1 MALTINLTGVEPAF
15 AKNTAFNKNFGTSSG
30 DILLLGSTS
39 VASKVLVTDSNN
51 KVKTSSTTETQLSYL
66 DATSSIQTQVDN
78 KVPYTGA
85 TSDVNL
91 GEFGIQLGNLEFDN
105 TPTNVPTGA
114 GSLYWNDT
122 DGTLDLKLKGG
133 NVTLQVGQEQVTR
146 VVNKTATNIT
156 LLEANYQAVR
166 ITGAQGQ
173 RLKVDLAL
181 ATTDVLSAETI
192 GLVTETIANNQEGFI
207 TTSGLIRGINTT
219 GSLQSETWADGDIL
233 YLSGVTAGNITNVKP
248 TAPTHLI
255 VIGYVVHSHITQGT
269 IYVKVDNGYEIGELH
284 NVLLTS
290 SADKDILA
298 YENSTSLWKN
308 KSASTL
314 GIAELA
320 SPTFTT
326 DITTPL
332 IIGGTAVGSNIT
344 YKSTSGIGTAAGV
357 AHQFIGGTDGGTTL
371 ATLYNN
377 GLVNIGNAVI
387 TSQRLVRIGQDTARV
402 DIGSL
407 VGVTS
412 QGAIYFSQTT
422 PSASNYALAGSPTVT
437 TLGAPSTVQLTV
449 SNVVKTSISSTQITL
464 TPTTACSFSFGV
476 NICTFSMAA
485 VSGGIATRFVYTA
498 GADTNQI
505 ASTELREVHYNLAA
519 TKTLNTGALTTQ
531 RAFSITAPTYA
542 FTGASTI
549 TTAATLSISAAPIA
563 GTNATITNAYALWV
577 QGGKS
582 LFAGNIELTQTV
594 TNEVVVSNRTV
605 TIVIN
610 GTTYKLLAVV

>member
-146 VVNKTATNIT
+146 VVNKTATNIS

-181 ATTDVLSAETI
+181 ATNDGLSAETI

-207 TTSGLIRGINTT
+207 TTSGLVRGINTT

-248 TAPTHLI
+248 LSPLHLI
-255 VIGYVVHSHITQGT
+255 VIGYVVYSHITQGT
-269 IYVKVDNGYEIGELH
+269 IYVNVDNGYELDELH

-298 YENSTSLWKN
+298 YESSTSLWKN

-314 GIAELA
+314 GIVETNNSALTDARDLKYAAYDNTDKTITGTIAETYLA
-320 SPTFTT
+320 GLLVPTLTANSSLDFLAIANKTGTAGTIVWNLYYNTTNNMAGTPVKIGTYTHAAASLYGGQFIRRIVYKNSLTSAMIFRATVNSANDFTANSGAMT
-326 DITTPL
+326 PITADLSGKYL
-332 IIGGTAVGSNIT
+332 IIT
-344 YKSTSGIGTAAGV
+344 
-357 AHQFIGGTDGGTTL
+357 
-371 ATLYNN
+371 ATLT
-377 GLVNIGNAVI
+377 NAA
-387 TSQRLVRIGQDTARV
+387 DTA
-402 DIGSL
+402 ILS
-407 VGVTS
+407 S
-412 QGAIYFSQTT
+412 F
-422 PSASNYALAGSPTVT
+422 
-437 TLGAPSTVQLTV
+437 QLIHI
-449 SNVVKTSISSTQITL
+449 K
-464 TPTTACSFSFGV
+464 P
-476 NICTFSMAA
+476 
-485 VSGGIATRFVYTA
+485 
-498 GADTNQI
+498 
-505 ASTELREVHYNLAA
+505 
-519 TKTLNTGALTTQ
+519 
-531 RAFSITAPTYA
+531 
-542 FTGASTI
+542 
-549 TTAATLSISAAPIA
+549 
-563 GTNATITNAYALWV
+563 
-577 QGGKS
+577 
-582 LFAGNIELTQTV
+582 
-594 TNEVVVSNRTV
+594 
-605 TIVIN
+605 
-610 GTTYKLLAVV
+610 

>member
-91 GEFGIQLGNLEFDN
+91 GEFGIQLGNLEFDT
-105 TPTNVPTGA
+105 TPTNVPTAA
-114 GSLYWNDT
+114 GSLNWNDT

-133 NVTLQVGQEQVTR
+133 NVTLQLGQEQLVR

-166 ITGAQGQ
+166 VTGSQGQ
-173 RLKVDLAL
+173 KLKVDLAL

-207 TTSGLIRGINTT
+207 TTSGLVRGINTT
-219 GSLQSETWADGDIL
+219 GSLQGETWVDGDIL

-248 TAPTHLI
+248 LSPLHLI
-255 VIGYVVHSHITQGT
+255 TIGYVVYSHITQGT
-269 IYVKVDNGYEIGELH
+269 IYVKVDNGYELDELH
-284 NVLLTS
+284 DVLLTTP
-290 SADKDILA
+290 ANNNLLA
-298 YENSTSLWKN
+298 YESSTTLWKN

-320 SPTFTT
+320 SPTFIT

-332 IIGGTAVGSNIT
+332 IIGGTAVGSNIS
-344 YKSTSGIGTAAGV
+344 YKSTSGTGTATGI
-357 AHQFIGGTDGGTTL
+357 AHQFIGGTNGGTTL
-371 ATLYNN
+371 ATLYND

-407 VGVTS
+407 IGVTS

-422 PSASNYALAGSPTVT
+422 PSSINYALAGSSSVT
-437 TLGAPSTVQLTV
+437 TLGAPTTIQLAINNTVRTSINANTITRTITNNVFTMVASTSTVPTAFLFTGAAHTTQTASAEVIDVNWNLARTV
-449 SNVVKTSISSTQITL
+449 QHAIG
-464 TPTTACSFSFGV
+464 A
-476 NICTFSMAA
+476 
-485 VSGGIATRFVYTA
+485 IATQRSFLI
-498 GADTNQI
+498 Q
-505 ASTELREVHYNLAA
+505 A
-519 TKTLNTGALTTQ
+519 TTH
-531 RAFSITAPTYA
+531 S

-549 TTAATLSISAAPIA
+549 TTAATLAISAAPIA

-594 TNEVVVSNRTV
+594 TTETVVSNRTV

-610 GTTYKLLAVV
+610 GTTYKLLAVL

>member
-114 GSLYWNDT
+114 GSLYYNDT

-192 GLVTETIANNQEGFI
+192 GLVTETITNNQEGFI

-233 YLSGVTAGNITNVKP
+233 YLSGVTAGRITNVKP
-248 TAPTHLI
+248 TAPIHLI

-269 IYVKVDNGYEIGELH
+269 IYVKVDNGYELNELH

-298 YENSTSLWKN
+298 YESSTSLWKN

-320 SPTFTT
+320 SPTFTGT
-326 DITTPL
+326 VVLPSTT
-332 IIGGTAVGSNIT
+332 S
-344 YKSTSGIGTAAGV
+344 
-357 AHQFIGGTDGGTTL
+357 
-371 ATLYNN
+371 
-377 GLVNIGNAVI
+377 IGNV
-387 TSQRLVRIGQDTARV
+387 SDVELGYLD
-402 DIGSL
+402 
-407 VGVTS
+407 GVTS
-412 QGAIYFSQTT
+412 AIQTQIDSKSALGFTIQTVLSSQNFSPADSTTYYIGTYFS
-422 PSASNYALAGSPTVT
+422 AAAVT
-437 TLGAPSTVQLTV
+437 TVNSRKTFIPKNCTLK
-449 SNVVKTSISSTQITL
+449 NVYISSYFTNGTNQLSTLYFRLNNTTDTIISSNIDLSSAPFSIANTSLNIPLSVGDYFELKWITPIWV
-464 TPTTACSFSFGV
+464 TNPT
-476 NICTFSMAA
+476 NLTFSA
-485 VSGGIATRFVYTA
+485 ILYF
-498 GADTNQI
+498 
-505 ASTELREVHYNLAA
+505 E
-519 TKTLNTGALTTQ
+519 
-531 RAFSITAPTYA
+531 
-542 FTGASTI
+542 
-549 TTAATLSISAAPIA
+549 
-563 GTNATITNAYALWV
+563 
-577 QGGKS
+577 
-582 LFAGNIELTQTV
+582 
-594 TNEVVVSNRTV
+594 
-605 TIVIN
+605 
-610 GTTYKLLAVV
+610 

>member
-105 TPTNVPTGA
+105 TPTNVPTAA
-114 GSLYWNDT
+114 GSLYYNDT

-133 NVTLQVGQEQVTR
+133 NVTLQVGQEQVVR
-146 VVNKTATNIT
+146 VVNKTATSIT

-166 ITGAQGQ
+166 LTGSQGQ

-181 ATTDVLSAETI
+181 ATNDGLSAETI

-207 TTSGLIRGINTT
+207 TTSGLVREINTT

-233 YLSGVTAGNITNVKP
+233 YLSGVTAGRITNIKP
-248 TAPTHLI
+248 LSPLHLI

-269 IYVKVDNGYEIGELH
+269 IYVKVDNGYELDELH

-298 YENSTSLWKN
+298 YESSTSLWKN

-320 SPTFTT
+320 SPTFTGT
-326 DITTPL
+326 VTSPAIILSSETASTIASFDASKNIKSLPLATYPSLTELSYVKGVTSAIQTQINTLGASVFFSHQATNPADSTTYFIGGLINVIPTTTSQTRFRIESPITGTFDRLRVVTNMTAGTTENSTIKLNNKTAATSVTLSSAYKYDLAVKLFTSIGLAVTIGDELEIEITTP
-332 IIGGTAVGSNIT
+332 V
-344 YKSTSGIGTAAGV
+344 
-357 AHQFIGGTDGGTTL
+357 
-371 ATLYNN
+371 
-377 GLVNIGNAVI
+377 
-387 TSQRLVRIGQDTARV
+387 
-402 DIGSL
+402 
-407 VGVTS
+407 
-412 QGAIYFSQTT
+412 
-422 PSASNYALAGSPTVT
+422 
-437 TLGAPSTVQLTV
+437 
-449 SNVVKTSISSTQITL
+449 
-464 TPTTACSFSFGV
+464 
-476 NICTFSMAA
+476 
-485 VSGGIATRFVYTA
+485 
-498 GADTNQI
+498 
-505 ASTELREVHYNLAA
+505 
-519 TKTLNTGALTTQ
+519 
-531 RAFSITAPTYA
+531 
-542 FTGASTI
+542 
-549 TTAATLSISAAPIA
+549 
-563 GTNATITNAYALWV
+563 W
-577 QGGKS
+577 
-582 LFAGNIELTQTV
+582 V
-594 TNEVVVSNRTV
+594 TNPLSAQQYFYGY
-605 TIVIN
+605 I
-610 GTTYKLLAVV
+610 KQS

>member
-66 DATSSIQTQVDN
+66 DATSSIQTQLDN

-114 GSLYWNDT
+114 GSLVWNDT

-181 ATTDVLSAETI
+181 ATTDALSAETI
-192 GLVTETIANNQEGFI
+192 GLVTETIANNQQGFI
-207 TTSGLIRGINTT
+207 TTSGLVREINTT
-219 GSLQSETWADGDIL
+219 GSLQGETWADGDIL
-233 YLSGVTAGNITNVKP
+233 YLSGVTAGQITNVKP
-248 TAPTHLI
+248 TAPIHLI

-269 IYVKVDNGYEIGELH
+269 IYVKVDNGYELNELH

-320 SPTFTT
+320 SPTFTGT
-326 DITTPL
+326 VVLPATTS
-332 IIGGTAVGSNIT
+332 IGNVSDTEIGYLDNVTSSIQTQINTIQAQLDESTILAYQALGSTIKAQTVGLNHSRI
-344 YKSTSGIGTAAGV
+344 TAAV
-357 AHQFIGGTDGGTTL
+357 AL
-371 ATLYNN
+371 
-377 GLVNIGNAVI
+377 
-387 TSQRLVRIGQDTARV
+387 TSQALFFVAVYLTKPQTIT
-402 DIGSL
+402 
-407 VGVTS
+407 GVKWWQAVKGNYT
-412 QGAIYFSQTT
+412 
-422 PSASNYALAGSPTVT
+422 ASNYNGVGLYSYSGGTITLVASSTNDGTTWQTANNNTIGIKAFSSTYSASAGIYYVAFMYSSSAVVTGTQIGVSASISNINLSLLDFTNNAKLVGSLTAQTSLPSTQALSVT
-437 TLGAPSTVQLTV
+437 TTIANQLW
-449 SNVVKTSISSTQITL
+449 
-464 TPTTACSFSFGV
+464 
-476 NICTFSMAA
+476 
-485 VSGGIATRFVYTA
+485 IAIY
-498 GADTNQI
+498 
-505 ASTELREVHYNLAA
+505 
-519 TKTLNTGALTTQ
+519 
-531 RAFSITAPTYA
+531 
-542 FTGASTI
+542 
-549 TTAATLSISAAPIA
+549 
-563 GTNATITNAYALWV
+563 
-577 QGGKS
+577 
-582 LFAGNIELTQTV
+582 
-594 TNEVVVSNRTV
+594 
-605 TIVIN
+605 
-610 GTTYKLLAVV
+610 